1 MRSVQYQP
9 DGCKETY
16 TIFENGDIYRN
27 RDWYKVHQPKN
38 ADGYP
43 GVFFTCDGKSK
54 RVSVHRLMML
64 LFYPIDNADKMVVNH
79 KDGNKANNNLD
90 NLEWCT
96 SSENSKHAFRTGLK
110 SANGEKNSHAKL
122 TEKDVLEIRKR
133 LKNGESGS
141 ALAREYGVQ
150 KTAISRIKLRK
161 SWSHLKD
168 EDE

>member
-1 MRSVQYQP
+1 MRSAQYQP

-27 RDWYKVHQPKN
+27 RGWYKVHQVTN
-38 ADGYP
+38 MWGYYS
-43 GVFFTCDGKSK
+43 CNIQINGKTT
-54 RVSVHRLMML
+54 RHLVHRIMMMA
-64 LFYPIDNADKMVVNH
+64 FYPIDNPDEMVVNH
-79 KDGNKANNNLD
+79 KDGNKLNNNLD

-96 SSENSKHAFRTGLK
+96 QSENCKHAFRTGLK
-110 SANGEKNSHAKL
+110 SSNGEKNSHAKL

-168 EDE
+168 ENE